1 MSELR
6 FDHTTAD
13 WVVFA
18 PLRKLRPHDRP
29 AERSVVESPEVQ
41 RTCPFCPGNE
51 SLTPNEIFAVR
62 ASGAGPAEWQT
73 RVVPNKFP
81 ALRIEEDDR
90 RVQESRVYEHMGGC
104 GAHEVV
110 IESPAHTAF
119 LASLPRAHVETVVR
133 TLHARYVD
141 LLRDKRFQTVVVFK
155 NHGERAGT
163 SLRHP
168 HWQIIA
174 TPVVPR
180 LLRMKLR
187 EATEYFDRYGC
198 CLYDVLLEQEL
209 AAQRR
214 IIAVNSEFVAFAPYA
229 SHLPFET
236 WIMPR
241 RSQAGF
247 SALLPGQIPPLA
259 VILSDVL
266 RKMYVG
272 LEDPHF
278 NLTVDTVPRGEEDEP
293 HFRWH
298 IRVLPR
304 LSTAAGFELG
314 SGMSINTV
322 LPEDA
327 AEFLRTESA
336 TVLNQTA

>member
-6 FDHTTAD
+6 FDCTTAD

-18 PLRKLRPHDRP
+18 PLRKLRPHDGAVQP
-29 AERSVVESPEVQ
+29 AAEGHEVQ

-51 SLTPNEIFAVR
+51 SMTPHEIYAVR
-62 ASGAGPAEWQT
+62 QAGAGQAEWQT

-90 RVQESRVYEHMGGC
+90 RVRESQVFEHLGGC

-110 IESPAHTAF
+110 IETPAHTGF
-119 LASLPRAHVETVVR
+119 LASLPLVHVETVVR
-133 TLHARYVD
+133 TLHTRYVD
-141 LLRDKRFQTVVVFK
+141 LLRDKRFQAIVIFK
-155 NHGERAGT
+155 NYGERAGT

-187 EATEYFDRYGC
+187 EATEHFDRYGS
-198 CLYDVLLEQEL
+198 CLYEVLLEEEL

-214 IIAVNSEFVAFAPYA
+214 IVAMNSEFVAFAPYA
-229 SHLPFET
+229 SQLPFET

-247 SALLPGQIPPLA
+247 SALVPEQIPPLA

-266 RKMYVG
+266 RKIYVG

-278 NLTVDTVPRGEEDEP
+278 NLTVDTAPRGEEDEP